1 MSAFKYLDL
10 TLLAVSGA
18 FVALAGLPVLGWAF
32 AAVAWV
38 VSRALVELLQ
48 HRSAEGDLRAR
59 LSAHF
64 AGMMARVAIVAA
76 AVVAASFVGDR
87 ADAATAA
94 VVALVVF
101 TVHLGTSAAV
111 RQLERNVVQP

>member
-1 MSAFKYLDL
+1 MSAVKYLDL
-10 TLLAVSGA
+10 TLLAVAGA

-32 AAVAWV
+32 AAGAWV
-38 VSRALVELLQ
+38 LSRALVELLDR
-48 HRSAEGDLRAR
+48 RSADGDLRTR

-76 AVVAASFVGDR
+76 AVVVASFVGDR
-87 ADAATAA
+87 DDAVTAA
-94 VVALVVF
+94 VVALAVF
-101 TVHLGTSAAV
+101 TVHLGTSAAI